1 MSKEAEKEDVRSSQN
16 NTADPSLDAPV
27 KKRRLIN
34 GAELVFKKPGDAS
47 DDGTDEEGPVPA
59 KQEEEAPTVTE
70 NQHRLVET
78 SRITIVEDN

>member
-1 MSKEAEKEDVRSSQN
+1 M
-16 NTADPSLDAPV
+16 ADPSLDVPV

-59 KQEEEAPTVTE
+59 EQEEEALSVTE
-70 NQHRLVET
+70 DQRRVVET